1 MNKYIKFISPAVFLI
16 SLILIFSFRSLPS
29 GKLWKEYN
37 VIYVPVEAD
46 DSVVLQAIEG
56 CGIENAVSLSQQF
69 LPLALNENSIEIS
82 MLRLNYSSPDY
93 AYTTRRNAFFFDKS
107 QSYRLYY
114 IPSEYKAK
122 LNELIHTIEAR
133 GIPCGSDNTAS
144 YPWLLPI
151 MPTVSVVIS

>member
-29 GKLWKEYN
+29 GKLCKEYN

-82 MLRLNYSSPDY
+82 MLRLNYSSPDQ
-93 AYTTRRNAFFFDKS
+93 K
-107 QSYRLYY
+107 
-114 IPSEYKAK
+114 K
-122 LNELIHTIEAR
+122 
-133 GIPCGSDNTAS
+133 
-144 YPWLLPI
+144 
-151 MPTVSVVIS
+151 